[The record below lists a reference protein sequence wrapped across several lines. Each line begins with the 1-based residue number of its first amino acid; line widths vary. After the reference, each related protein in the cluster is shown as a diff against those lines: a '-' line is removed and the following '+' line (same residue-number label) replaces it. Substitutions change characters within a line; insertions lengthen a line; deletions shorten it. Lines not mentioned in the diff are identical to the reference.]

1 MKLKALPFYLWLF
14 KSGFWGIILYR
25 RYRRLPKPLLSILS
39 KLGFNPKN
47 KYINLQIP
55 KYEHP
60 IFARYQA
67 SDLDVFYQIFVE
79 EEYSILPEDKDFKVI
94 LDCGA
99 NVGYSSIYL
108 LNKYPHAHII
118 AVEPDEENFKVC
130 QKNLSPYSDR
140 VTLIRSAIW
149 SHQTGL
155 VIRHYGNGNEWGTR
169 VEECLE
175 HEQPDLLALDIL
187 NLLEKSGKTNIDLL
201 KMDVEG
207 AETVIFSQNYKTWLN
222 QVQNIVIELHGQEC
236 EDTFFQALSAY
247 KYDLSHSGELT
258 VCQRIKSQITS

>member
-1 MKLKALPFYLWLF
+1 M
-14 KSGFWGIILYR
+14 
-25 RYRRLPKPLLSILS
+25 LS
-39 KLGFNPKN
+39 KLGLEPKN
-47 KYINLQIP
+47 RYLKLHLP

-60 IFARYQA
+60 IYARYQS

-79 EEYSILPEDKDFKVI
+79 EEYSVLQEGEDFKVI

-108 LNKYPHAHII
+108 LNKYPHAHVI

-130 QKNLSPYSDR
+130 QKNLSPYCDR

-169 VEECLE
+169 VEESKE
-175 HEQPDLLALDIL
+175 NEQPDLLALDIL
-187 NLLEKSGKTNIDLL
+187 NLLEKSSKSSIDLL

-207 AETVIFSQNYKTWLN
+207 AETVIFSQNYENWLN
-222 QVQNIVIELHGQEC
+222 RVQNIVIELHGKEC
-236 EDTFFQALSAY
+236 ENTFFQALSTY
-247 KYDLSHSGELT
+247 QYNLSHSGELT
-258 VCQRIKSQITS
+258 VCQKIKSQVRS